1 MAAMIAPAPRACASC
16 GLTDT
21 GDGHGAT
28 FTGYVH
34 VNERRVRYS
43 RYCDACRARARGF
56 GERVQ
61 GAGHAEKPVDPE
73 TADRFLRLAAEYRA
87 LAARADDPVYA
98 RRLVRAAQDY
108 ATMAGRRR

>member
-1 MAAMIAPAPRACASC
+1 VTAAPAPRACASC

-61 GAGHAEKPVDPE
+61 GAGHAEKPVDAE
-73 TADRFLRLAAEYRA
+73 TAARFLRLAREYLALSSAE
-87 LAARADDPVYA
+87 DDPVTR
-98 RRLVRAAQDY
+98 RRLARAANDY

>member
-1 MAAMIAPAPRACASC
+1 VTAAPAPRACASC

-34 VNERRVRYS
+34 SNERRPRFS
-43 RYCDACRARARGF
+43 RYCDRCRARARGS
-56 GERVQ
+56 GDGDAPRRE
-61 GAGHAEKPVDPE
+61 ELPLSPE
-73 TADRFLRLAAEYRA
+73 TVARFLRLAAEYRA

-108 ATMAGRRR
+108 VSMAGRGGRG

>member
-1 MAAMIAPAPRACASC
+1 MASNPTPRSCASC
-16 GLTDT
+16 GLV
-21 GDGHGAT
+21 DGHGAT

-43 RYCDACRARARGF
+43 RYCDACRARARG
-56 GERVQ
+56 GGDGDAPRRE
-61 GAGHAEKPVDPE
+61 ELPLSPE
-73 TADRFLRLAAEYRA
+73 TVARFLRLAREYAA

-108 ATMAGRRR
+108 RTLAGRRNG